1 MYFCI
6 STLNKQTSA
15 NTPFLGNKNIS
26 YPELAMEHQ
35 SIYLP
40 SLPLISRCVS
50 YKRNDT
56 DLHILKYLVHETHLV
71 QGIVHSAQG

>member
-6 STLNKQTSA
+6 STSNKQTSA
-15 NTPFLGNKNIS
+15 STPFLGNKNIS

-40 SLPLISRCVS
+40 SLSQISMGVS
-50 YKRNDT
+50 YKRNNT

-71 QGIVHSAQG
+71 QGIAQSA